1 VVVVVLVEGVDV
13 VDWALAMPAA
23 APIPA
28 TARTHNLTCLFNFM
42 TAIPRS
48 K

>member
-1 VVVVVLVEGVDV
+1 VVVVVLVEDDE
-13 VDWALAMPAA
+13 VDWAYAMPAVPPKLA
-23 APIPA
+23 SA
-28 TARTHNLTCLFNFM
+28 TTNNPTFRFNFM